1 VVATITE
8 ALQSVPTTISATTPS
23 IQATLES
30 PTSSDNDSAS
40 NLSTSKTINTGQ
52 TRYPHVDPDVNGTLS
67 WKGNWHGGRSQRLGL
82 EIGLS
87 VGAVVGVLLMLLIH
101 LIYRCWRQHRKDQ
114 QRTIFPYSGK
124 GDKALGQSRA
134 SCIPRWRKGKSKEN
148 TTSSDLTSQIV
159 TSENRLSELPAD
171 DVTVVPGRLE
181 LPHEPVDT
189 TSRRI
194 YRDTALDHPLSPVS
208 DPELGNQ
215 PFNVNSQV
223 TNTVSPVSETFQ
235 AQSYPSTNINIGY
248 RGPQNVQYY
257 ASLRRGNTSDVT
269 SENIGGSGEWSLVQN
284 PTLVELPADE
294 IIQPPPLVY
303 RDGKPNYD

>member
-1 VVATITE
+1 
-8 ALQSVPTTISATTPS
+8 
-23 IQATLES
+23 
-30 PTSSDNDSAS
+30 
-40 NLSTSKTINTGQ
+40 
-52 TRYPHVDPDVNGTLS
+52 
-67 WKGNWHGGRSQRLGL
+67 
-82 EIGLS
+82 
-87 VGAVVGVLLMLLIH
+87 MLLIH

-134 SCIPRWRKGKSKEN
+134 SWIPRWRKGKSKGN